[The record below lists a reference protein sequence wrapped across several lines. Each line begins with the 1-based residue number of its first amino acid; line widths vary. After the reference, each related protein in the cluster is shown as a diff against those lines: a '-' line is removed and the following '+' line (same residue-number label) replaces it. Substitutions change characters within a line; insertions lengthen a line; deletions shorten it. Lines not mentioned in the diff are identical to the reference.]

1 MRRFEP
7 KVVCLGGGTGLAT
20 VLRGLKAAGSRPTAI
35 VTLTDDGGSSG
46 RLRRELG
53 IPPPGDVRACITAL
67 AEDEDVMTRLMAHR
81 FQRGELAGHAV
92 GNLLLAGMTE
102 LVGSFDAAVALA
114 SHTLAIR
121 GQVLPATTVGV
132 ALEAE
137 MMDGRVVA
145 GETAVAND
153 RSSVRRLV
161 LEPAD
166 APASEQAIA
175 AIEEADL
182 IILGPGSLFTSTIP
196 PLLVP
201 QIREAVVASRARRLY
216 VANLLQQPGETL
228 GYDAAT
234 HVLRLHQHLGPDIV
248 HTVLV
253 PTIRRVP
260 TIEHQTPV
268 IFDREALLETGVE
281 VVAARITKG
290 FHHDPLALGRAAL
303 RQARRRKP
311 VGPVRAIASGADQL

>member
-1 MRRFEP
+1 MARAEP
-7 KVVCLGGGTGLAT
+7 KVVCLGGGTGLST
-20 VLRGLKAAGSRPTAI
+20 VLRGLKAAGCRPTAI
-35 VTLTDDGGSSG
+35 VTLSDDGGSSG
-46 RLRRELG
+46 RLRRDLG
-53 IPPPGDVRACITAL
+53 MPPPGDVRACITAL

-81 FQRGELAGHAV
+81 FERGELAGHAV

-102 LVGSFDAAVALA
+102 LVGSFDAAVELA
-114 SHTLAIR
+114 SRTLAIR
-121 GQVLPATTVGV
+121 GQVLPATTVAV
-132 ALEAE
+132 ALVAE

-153 RSSVRRLV
+153 RSSVRRLA

-166 APASEQAIA
+166 APASEAAIA

-182 IILGPGSLFTSTIP
+182 IVLGPGSLFTSTMP

-201 QIREAVVASRARRLY
+201 GISEAVRGSRARRLY

-234 HVLRLHQHLGPDIV
+234 HVRRLHQHLGADIV

-253 PTIRRVP
+253 PPLRRVP
-260 TIEHQTPV
+260 TIGHQTAV
-268 IFDREALLETGVE
+268 VFGKRELRATGVE
-281 VVAARITKG
+281 VVVADITDG

-311 VGPVRAIASGADQL
+311 VDVAREAAARAG